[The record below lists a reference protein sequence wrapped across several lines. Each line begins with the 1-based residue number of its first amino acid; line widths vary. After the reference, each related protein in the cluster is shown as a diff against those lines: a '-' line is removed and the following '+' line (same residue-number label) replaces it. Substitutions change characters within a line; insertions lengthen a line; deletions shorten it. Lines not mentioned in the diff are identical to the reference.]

1 MKVKRVVSILL
12 TAVLLAGC
20 STSPEKS
27 KSNAGVQAPRLT
39 SGQVKSAGMPLPLKV
54 KGNQILNSKEQPVL
68 LRGVNTACLEWSSDG
83 EGHILETV
91 RVAIDDWNCNIIR
104 LPLTQD
110 RWFGK
115 GPEQKDEG
123 KAYRELVKKV
133 VDLCSSKGCYIVL
146 DLHWSDVNEWGQNIN
161 QHSMPDRNSIIFWK
175 DFASVYANNP
185 AVIFDLYN
193 EPHDVTWD
201 VWLKGGIINDR
212 PNGPDLPVKEY
223 EAVGMQ
229 EMLDAVRSTGAKNVV
244 IAGGLAFSYDLDG
257 VLEGRQLKDATGNGV
272 IYANHA
278 YDYFGESIFT
288 WIANMKEATAKFP
301 VIVSEFGW
309 SGGPNRRREWW
320 GNNPSSA
327 MNDDWLLHLLQGIY
341 DNNWSFTAW
350 DMHPAAGPTL
360 IADWNYMPTPDFG
373 VYVKKLLVTGK
384 SPGYTPPDLKKIAEI
399 PVSTLPESARM
410 GNSELYGDW
419 LMRADPC
426 VKQDNSILS
435 FGADSEGRLIGQWIN
450 SKQLTELGDVRFKDG
465 AITFCQPAQSRK
477 EIINGFF
484 EGTIEGNRISGTV
497 TCAGNKS
504 HIEGRRIQKTSG
516 NIVPAE
522 ANGVGSELIG
532 NWILNSKV
540 KWGSPKQRLKVNPD
554 MSGLYG
560 TTPINKIILD
570 GDKVSFKVPAGKYPL
585 TFECKIDGLKLTG
598 VQKTSRDTQEVTG
611 EKMD

>member
-1 MKVKRVVSILL
+1 MNVKSATL
-12 TAVLLAGC
+12 VLCAAIVLAGC
-20 STSPEKS
+20 STSSEKS
-27 KSNAGVQAPRLT
+27 KAAEI
-39 SGQVKSAGMPLPLKV
+39 QVKSHGMPLPLKV
-54 KGNQILNSKEQPVL
+54 NGNQILNSRNEPVL
-68 LRGVNTACLEWSSDG
+68 LRGVNAACLEWSSDG
-83 EGHILETV
+83 EGHILETI

-104 LPLTQD
+104 LPLSQD

-115 GPEQKDEG
+115 APEQNDG
-123 KAYRELVKKV
+123 GTAYRALVKKA
-133 VDLCSSKGCYIVL
+133 VDLCSSKGCYIIL
-146 DLHWSDVNEWGQNIN
+146 DLHWSDVNEWGQNIG

-175 DFASVYANNP
+175 DCAAIYANHP

-193 EPHDVTWD
+193 EPHDTTWD
-201 VWLKGGIINDR
+201 VWLNGGKINDR

-229 EMLDAVRSTGAKNVV
+229 EMLDTVRSTGAKNVI

-257 VLEGRQLKDATGNGV
+257 ILEGRQLKDQTGNGV

-309 SGGPNRRREWW
+309 SGGPNRHREWW

-327 MNDDWLLHLLQGIY
+327 LNDDWLLHLLVGIQE
-341 DNNWSFTAW
+341 NNWSFVAW

-373 VYVKKLLVTGK
+373 VYVKQLLVTGK
-384 SPGYTPPDLKKIAEI
+384 SPGYTPPNISKIAEI

-410 GNSELYGDW
+410 GNSVLYGDW
-419 LMRADPC
+419 QMRADPC
-426 VKQDNSILS
+426 VKIDNSILS
-435 FGADSEGRLIGQWIN
+435 FAADSAGKLTGQWIN

-477 EIINGFF
+477 EIINGYFA
-484 EGTIEGNRISGTV
+484 GTIDGNRISGTV
-497 TCAGNKS
+497 TCNGNKS
-504 HIEGRRIQKTSG
+504 HIEGRRKLKT
-516 NIVPAE
+516 NANAIPVE
-522 ANGVGSELIG
+522 ANSPASQFIG

-540 KWGSPKQRLKVNPD
+540 KWGSPKQRLTVNPD
-554 MSGLYG
+554 MTGMYG
-560 TTPINKIILD
+560 VTPVAKITLE
-570 GDKVSFKVPAGKYPL
+570 GDKVSFKVAAGKYPL
-585 TFECKIDGLKLTG
+585 VFECKLDGSKLVG
-598 VQKTSRDTQEVTG
+598 EQKTSRDTQEVTG
-611 EKMD
+611 EKIN